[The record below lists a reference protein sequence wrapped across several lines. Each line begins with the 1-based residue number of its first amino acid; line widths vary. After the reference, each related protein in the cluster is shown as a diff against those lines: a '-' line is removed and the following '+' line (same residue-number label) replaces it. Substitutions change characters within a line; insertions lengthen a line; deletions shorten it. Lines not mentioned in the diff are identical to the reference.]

1 MGPPTRK
8 RESLPERSLKAVWHP
23 CTQMKQHEKLPL
35 VSIARAEGVWL
46 YDYDGKRYLDAI
58 GSWWVNLFGH
68 SNNRI
73 NAAVREQLDKM
84 EHVMLAGFT
93 HEPVV
98 ELSERLSGLVP
109 GRLGHCFYSSD
120 GASATEI
127 ALKMSFQY
135 WRNGGRPDKTRFVS
149 VQNGYHGETLG
160 ALSVTGVELF
170 TNAYAPLLRPSVQV
184 RTPDWRF
191 AAEGE
196 SAEECALRAASMLES
211 HLAEHHAQTA
221 GFIVEP
227 LVQGA
232 TGMGMHHPA
241 YLKRAREICDRHEVH
256 LIADEIAVGF
266 GRTGTMFACEQ
277 AGIAPDILCLG
288 KGLSG
293 GYLPLSVTM
302 TTETIYQAFYDDDIA
317 RGFLHSHTHSGNA
330 LACRAALATLDI
342 FEHDDIIMAN
352 RAKANYFNRLLLP
365 LATHPRVKNFRNQG
379 MIWAFEVETTDPAFS
394 SSLFQAGLQEGLC
407 LRPLGNTVYFMPPY
421 TITPQEMDHLA
432 VGTLRTLETC

>member
-1 MGPPTRK
+1 
-8 RESLPERSLKAVWHP
+8 
-23 CTQMKQHEKLPL
+23 
-35 VSIARAEGVWL
+35 
-46 YDYDGKRYLDAI
+46 
-58 GSWWVNLFGH
+58 
-68 SNNRI
+68 
-73 NAAVREQLDKM
+73 
-84 EHVMLAGFT
+84 
-93 HEPVV
+93 
-98 ELSERLSGLVP
+98 
-109 GRLGHCFYSSD
+109 
-120 GASATEI
+120 
-127 ALKMSFQY
+127 
-135 WRNGGRPDKTRFVS
+135 
-149 VQNGYHGETLG
+149 
-160 ALSVTGVELF
+160 
-170 TNAYAPLLRPSVQV
+170 
-184 RTPDWRF
+184 
-191 AAEGE
+191 
-196 SAEECALRAASMLES
+196 
-211 HLAEHHAQTA
+211 
-221 GFIVEP
+221 
-227 LVQGA
+227 
-232 TGMGMHHPA
+232 MGMHHPA

-302 TTETIYQAFYDDDIA
+302 TTETIYQAFYDDDTA

-352 RAKANYFNRLLLP
+352 RGKANYFNRLLLP

>member
-1 MGPPTRK
+1 
-8 RESLPERSLKAVWHP
+8 
-23 CTQMKQHEKLPL
+23 
-35 VSIARAEGVWL
+35 
-46 YDYDGKRYLDAI
+46 
-58 GSWWVNLFGH
+58 
-68 SNNRI
+68 
-73 NAAVREQLDKM
+73 
-84 EHVMLAGFT
+84 
-93 HEPVV
+93 
-98 ELSERLSGLVP
+98 
-109 GRLGHCFYSSD
+109 
-120 GASATEI
+120 
-127 ALKMSFQY
+127 
-135 WRNGGRPDKTRFVS
+135 
-149 VQNGYHGETLG
+149 
-160 ALSVTGVELF
+160 
-170 TNAYAPLLRPSVQV
+170 
-184 RTPDWRF
+184 
-191 AAEGE
+191 
-196 SAEECALRAASMLES
+196 
-211 HLAEHHAQTA
+211 
-221 GFIVEP
+221 
-227 LVQGA
+227 
-232 TGMGMHHPA
+232 
-241 YLKRAREICDRHEVH
+241 
-256 LIADEIAVGF
+256 
-266 GRTGTMFACEQ
+266 MFACEQ

-302 TTETIYQAFYDDDIA
+302 TTETIYQAFYDDDTA